1 MVGKFAGFVTVYR
14 LLPSLLGVH
23 LSLESSD
30 CGRGTFGDLAA
41 VLRNPLGRDPFGE
54 EEGCKEKVHKEA
66 NSDEVEFE
74 EKVGEEK
81 SHLQQEGCCEKGGK
95 EEKSFFEES
104 RHNEGDWE
112 KVDSEEDSESVP
124 RFKFHRS
131 KACEPVSEFVQEG

>member
-1 MVGKFAGFVTVYR
+1 MVGKVGGFVTVCR
-14 LLPSLLGVH
+14 FLPSLLGVH

-54 EEGCKEKVHKEA
+54 EEGCKEA
-66 NSDEVEFE
+66 NSDDVEFE

-95 EEKSFFEES
+95 EEKNLCEES

-112 KVDSEEDSESVP
+112 KVNSEEVSESVP

-131 KACEPVSEFVQEG
+131 KACEPVGEFLQEG